1 MLKLAVVFGNT
12 TKIHKTTTTTT
23 TTTRIPVQIGPNV

>member
-23 TTTRIPVQIGPNV
+23 TRIPVQIGPNV